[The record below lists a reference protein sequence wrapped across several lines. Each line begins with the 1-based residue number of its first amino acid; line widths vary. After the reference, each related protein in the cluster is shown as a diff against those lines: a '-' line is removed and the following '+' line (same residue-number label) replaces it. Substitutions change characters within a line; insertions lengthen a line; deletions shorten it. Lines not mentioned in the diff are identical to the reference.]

1 MRKTWQQKITD
12 KQGLPKIIRL
22 AERFPCY
29 RAVHRM
35 GANAGGL
42 VVLVN
47 PPEVAAMMGAVPKG
61 KLATIT
67 DIR

>member
-1 MRKTWQQKITD
+1 
-12 KQGLPKIIRL
+12 
-22 AERFPCY
+22 
-29 RAVHRM
+29 M
-35 GANAGGL
+35 GANAGDL